1 MSTTT
6 APQHHFPHSVA
17 LAAVS
22 AVVVAGGLAAIGVAA
37 FQDDA
42 TAPSQSKVSTT
53 THNQQCP
60 DPRCMPSAPSQPS
73 GGHPGVTAQP
83 VLKGGT
89 IMIGQP

>member
-6 APQHHFPHSVA
+6 APQHHFPHSIA

-37 FQDDA
+37 FHDDA

-60 DPRCMPSAPSQPS
+60 DPRCMPGQSSQPR
-73 GGHPGVTAQP
+73 GGYRGVTAQP

-89 IMIGQP
+89 VMMGQP

>member
-42 TAPSQSKVSTT
+42 AAPSQSNVSTT

-60 DPRCMPSAPSQPS
+60 DNALHALGAVPRG
-73 GGHPGVTAQP
+73 GGHTPGVTVSSPSRAEP
-83 VLKGGT
+83 S
-89 IMIGQP
+89 